1 MRYHYIRV
9 GKNMKKTLI
18 AILLFSGIALSQVT
32 EEEHQTVKNTLV
44 NMTIRWDLTVENNE
58 TLVKQINALILDL
71 QAIKEPSE
79 ELIAIMKKYEIYQE
93 NINE

>member
-1 MRYHYIRV
+1 
-9 GKNMKKTLI
+9 MKKILI

-32 EEEHQTVKNTLV
+32 EKEHQTVKNTLV
-44 NMTIRWDLTVENNE
+44 NMTIRWDLTVESNE
-58 TLVKQINALILDL
+58 ILVKQINALILDL